1 MKTFRLWLYRLI
13 VHNLPET
20 RLFGFKVALL
30 RWCGASVG
38 KNVRVC
44 SSALFMGNGH
54 LVIGN
59 DVWIG
64 AGCRISPVGG
74 AEIKIGDHCDL
85 GPEVMIL
92 SGGHQIDPDG
102 DHIGGKG
109 MSASVLI
116 NSGCW
121 LGARSTILPGV
132 TLAEKTLVAAGAV
145 VKESTKEPKTLIAGV
160 PAQEKKRFG

>member
-1 MKTFRLWLYRLI
+1 M
-13 VHNLPET
+13 
-20 RLFGFKVALL
+20 
-30 RWCGASVG
+30 G

-54 LVIGN
+54 LFIGN

-64 AGCRISPVGG
+64 AGCRISPVGD

-92 SGGHQIDPDG
+92 SGGHQIEPDG
-102 DHIGGKG
+102 DQIGGKG
-109 MSASVLI
+109 MSASVFI

-145 VKESTKEPKTLIAGV
+145 VKEGTKEPKTLIAGV